1 VPYQLH
7 CCALAQTDEATE
19 LDELLN
25 TLLDER
31 IDDDERTDEDGA
43 IEDEGT
49 LEDEILDGITLDRT
63 EDATELWAPQTAPV
77 TTGISTAPLVLTCT
91 PKDTVFPGW
100 TLPFQLKFDAL

>member
-19 LDELLN
+19 LDKLLN
-25 TLLDER
+25 TLL
-31 IDDDERTDEDGA
+31 DERTDEDGA

-100 TLPFQLKFDAL
+100 TLSFQLKFDAL